1 MSQGFLLCFPT
12 SLSFLD
18 LERNY
23 RMQTYQDFQP
33 HAEWQGG
40 ANWIRVR
47 ENLSGLSSDKFPFAP
62 FYLSRDSISESS
74 NGTKQAERDKLALA
88 KNCSWHL
95 SFEHQ
100 HLILRDQL
108 FTEVRWEEKGEIL
121 LQFTVRRKGR
131 KVLSKYSTQ
140 SVGSELPASKVP
152 GKIQTLTTHH
162 PLKYNLLGVLSQG

>member
-1 MSQGFLLCFPT
+1 MVYLGYLYLIPCHKDFSCFPI

-23 RMQTYQDFQP
+23 WMKTYQDFEP

-40 ANWIRVR
+40 AHWIGVR
-47 ENLSGLSSDKFPFAP
+47 ENLSGLSSDEFPFAP

-95 SFEHQ
+95 SFKHR

-108 FTEVRWEEKGEIL
+108 FTEVRWEERGEIVL
-121 LQFTVRRKGR
+121 KFTVRRKER
-131 KVLSKYSTQ
+131 RVPSKYSTH
-140 SVGSELPASKVP
+140 SVGSELPASIAWKNANP
-152 GKIQTLTTHH
+152 DPIPPT
-162 PLKYNLLGVLSQG
+162 